1 MNKLLLTVGCIAAL
15 SVPSLAGTHKIPKE
29 DPIATITLPDGW
41 EVDEIEDGIEA
52 TSADEEVYFYVEATD
67 ADTVEEAMTEGA
79 KYLGSKGVTV
89 DEKSVKKEQT
99 KLNGMDVIDIS
110 WDGKDK
116 DGAAKVSLAV
126 VAVTKEDGLLIVYW
140 ASPEGDKKNA
150 ADLEKIA
157 NSIKKP

>member
-1 MNKLLLTVGCIAAL
+1 MNKQLLILGCIVAFAIPA
-15 SVPSLAGTHKIPKE
+15 SAGTHKIPSE
-29 DPIATITLPDGW
+29 DPVAIMTLPDSW

-52 TSADEEVYFYVEATD
+52 TSADGEVYFYVEATD

-99 KLNGMDVIDIS
+99 KLNGMDVIEIS

-116 DGAAKVSLAV
+116 DGAAKISLAV
-126 VAVTKEDGLLIVYW
+126 VAVTKGDGLLLVYW
-140 ASPEGDKKNA
+140 ASPEGEKKNA

-157 NSIKKP
+157 NSIRKP